1 VQRCFVEGTD
11 MKKLAIEWACVL
23 LAALAA
29 IPAFAHH
36 GTAGY
41 DLEKVVTVKG
51 TVEDFEWTN
60 PHAVVRILAKNEKG
74 ENEEWTIELGA
85 PGIMARSGWSK
96 NSMKQGDEVIAETH
110 PAKNGVPSGLSATS
124 TILLK
129 FIVNGQA
136 LPSAH

>member
-1 VQRCFVEGTD
+1 MRKRVI
-11 MKKLAIEWACVL
+11 AWALVFS
-23 LAALAA
+23 ALAVA
-29 IPAFAHH
+29 PAFAHH

-41 DLEKVVTVKG
+41 DLDKVVTLKG

-60 PHAVVRILAKNEKG
+60 PHAVVRITAKNDKG
-74 ENEEWTIELGA
+74 DNDEWTIELGP

-96 NSMKQGDEVIAETH
+96 NSMKPGDEVIAETH
-110 PAKNGVPSGLSATS
+110 PAKNGATSGLSATS
-124 TILLK
+124 SILLK

>member
-1 VQRCFVEGTD
+1 MRT
-11 MKKLAIEWACVL
+11 LAIAILCVFL
-23 LAALAA
+23 FALAPV
-29 IPAFAHH
+29 PALAHH

-41 DLEKVVTVKG
+41 DLEKVITVKG
-51 TVEDFEWTN
+51 AVESFDWTN
-60 PHAVVRILAKNEKG
+60 PHAVVRILAKNDKG
-74 ENEEWTIELGA
+74 ENEDWTIELGA

-110 PAKNGVPSGLSATS
+110 PAKNGAPSGLSATS
-124 TILLK
+124 SILLK

>member
-1 VQRCFVEGTD
+1 MR
-11 MKKLAIEWACVL
+11 KLLFAFIGAL
-23 LAALAA
+23 LLSIAA

-41 DLEKVVTVKG
+41 DLEKIVTVKG

-60 PHAVVRILAKNEKG
+60 PHAVVRIMAKNDKG

-96 NSMKQGDEVIAETH
+96 NSMKPGDDVIAETH
-110 PAKNGVPSGLSATS
+110 PAKNGAPSGLSATS
-124 TILLK
+124 SILLK

>member
-1 VQRCFVEGTD
+1 MR
-11 MKKLAIEWACVL
+11 KLLFAFIGAL
-23 LAALAA
+23 LLPIAS

-41 DLEKVVTVKG
+41 DLEKIVTVKG

-60 PHAVVRILAKNEKG
+60 PHAVVRIMAKNDKG

-96 NSMKQGDEVIAETH
+96 NSMKPGDEVIAETH
-110 PAKNGVPSGLSATS
+110 PAKNGAPSGLSATS
-124 TILLK
+124 SILLK

>member
-1 VQRCFVEGTD
+1 
-11 MKKLAIEWACVL
+11 MKKLAIAWAL
-23 LAALAA
+23 FFSAGLAVA
-29 IPAFAHH
+29 PAFAHH

-41 DLEKVVTVKG
+41 DLDKVVTLKG

-60 PHAVVRILAKNEKG
+60 PHAVVRIVAKNDKG
-74 ENEEWTIELGA
+74 ESEEWTIELGA

-110 PAKNGVPSGLSATS
+110 PAKNGATSGLSATS
-124 TILLK
+124 SILLK

>member
-1 VQRCFVEGTD
+1 MR
-11 MKKLAIEWACVL
+11 KLLFAFIGAL
-23 LAALAA
+23 LLLIAV

-41 DLEKVVTVKG
+41 DLEKIVTLKG
-51 TVEDFEWTN
+51 TVADFEWTN
-60 PHAVVRILAKNEKG
+60 PHAVVRIMAKNDKG

-96 NSMKQGDEVIAETH
+96 NSMKPGDEVIAETH
-110 PAKNGVPSGLSATS
+110 PAKNGAPSGLSATS
-124 TILLK
+124 SILLK